1 MLQGAPWVKVQS
13 SGVPGDCEVGWGA
26 PRMSASRAR
35 SREGLKVGRASS
47 LNRDRDGAEPSTRL
61 GTASQV
67 TVHQVWKSMEDLL
80 ETYSK
85 APDVKTIWC

>member
-1 MLQGAPWVKVQS
+1 MLQGAPWVRVQS

-47 LNRDRDGAEPSTRL
+47 LNRDRDGAEPPRAWGPRHRSQCTRS
-61 GTASQV
+61 GRAWRV
-67 TVHQVWKSMEDLL
+67 
-80 ETYSK
+80 
-85 APDVKTIWC
+85 C